1 MNNFSSF
8 QSAISL
14 LGLAAIASLSSSL
27 PVIAQ
32 TTENTHPTGQNQLID
47 PDYSFNTPEAVTGE
61 SETTPASNLTKNQ
74 VVAKNQPLPGT
85 TETSA
90 SVLLNQPTA
99 SQTPANSTRRRGQG
113 QEVAQEVEPG
123 RATRS
128 GSSYIGIGGNIGLTG
143 DSGLGDSGF
152 AVFSKIGLTRNFSVR
167 PSAIFSNDTDFI
179 IPVTFDF
186 PVQAQPFQRINFA
199 PYVGAGVLI
208 STDGDNNIGLAL
220 TGGVD
225 VPISNQFTATA
236 GLTAGFSDNTN
247 LGIMVG
253 IGYNFGP
260 GFRFD

>member
-1 MNNFSSF
+1 MNKFSF
-8 QSAISL
+8 QRAVPL
-14 LGLAAIASLSSSL
+14 LGWAAIATFSSGL
-27 PVIAQ
+27 PVMAQ
-32 TTENTHPTGQNQLID
+32 TTDEVTPTGQNQLIE
-47 PDYSFNTPEAVTGE
+47 SVPEE
-61 SETTPASNLTKNQ
+61 SNATQASDLAK
-74 VVAKNQPLPGT
+74 VAKNQPIPGT

-90 SVLLNQPTA
+90 SVLLNRPA
-99 SQTPANSTRRRGQG
+99 SSQTPANATGRRGQE
-113 QEVAQEVEPG
+113 QRVAQEVEPG

-167 PSAIFSNDTDFI
+167 PSVIFSNDTDFI

-186 PVQAQPFQRINFA
+186 PIEAEPFQRINFA

-208 STDGDNNIGLAL
+208 STNDNNNIGLAI

-236 GLTAGFSDNTN
+236 GLTAGFSDQTN
-247 LGIMVG
+247 LGITVG

-260 GFRFD
+260 GFRFE